1 MTVTKAAM
9 LSILKFDGKSIVVQ
23 EELWN
28 STYTL
33 LSTRTIQCLVVNLR
47 TISRIVYAQVRTFAR
62 LLSLSILRETYTGET
77 EAEPEIESGDETGAS
92 TSTFSTHAGKAEHMA
107 PRLNHRKCDEVKPSC
122 SACTRHNV
130 RCEYVVPSFGQHRS
144 SNNTSVSSPD
154 GRSYT
159 PASNT
164 NTEHRTPRVTCLSQ
178 SPNGAICT
186 SISAEYESAS
196 LELRLLHYYLL
207 YTSASF
213 SIADEMWRHRIPLV
227 AYQNRSV
234 FDGILAL
241 AAGHLY
247 REAIQAGDDRNA
259 DVSRPQPT
267 YRKVTVD
274 HRAFLAGKN
283 PRDMRKISQDYF
295 QACVRNHRQALADR
309 LHRDYEAAYIS
320 SVIILCYS
328 LFTLGEE
335 DDNNI
340 SDNSDE
346 ILWFTLAIGPR
357 QIVVEWQQSLAG
369 IDVLRYWGQF
379 DQQPD
384 LSDEEELFRPSHAEP
399 WSALLLWATEYENIS
414 PQDQRAYERTM
425 AFIGL
430 IYKFIILC
438 YSLFTLGEED
448 DNNISDNSDEI
459 LWFTLAIG
467 PRQIVVEWQ
476 QSLAGIDVLRYWGQF
491 DQQPDLSDEE
501 ELFRPSHAEPWSAL
515 LLWATE
521 YENISPQ
528 DQRAYE
534 RTMAFIGLI
543 YKCIVNHTEPA
554 TATCRRIVALPA
566 RVPRAFTDMVLRRQ
580 PRALII
586 LAHVFGMM
594 KAMEGEIIWFRGTPE
609 KQIRHIHEKLPTGWK
624 KAMQWPLKTL
634 VAPHE
639 DGLVLPRP
647 PTMEQ
652 IMAG

>member
-1 MTVTKAAM
+1 M
-9 LSILKFDGKSIVVQ
+9 SGRQSPYDFQ
-23 EELWN
+23 
-28 STYTL
+28 
-33 LSTRTIQCLVVNLR
+33 
-47 TISRIVYAQVRTFAR
+47 IVYAQVRTFAR
-62 LLSLSILRETYTGET
+62 LLSLSILRKTYAGET
-77 EAEPEIESGDETGAS
+77 ETEPEIESGDETGAS

-130 RCEYVVPSFGQHRS
+130 RCEYVVPSSGQHRS

-164 NTEHRTPRVTCLSQ
+164 NTEHCTTRVTCLSQ

-213 SIADEMWRHRIPLV
+213 SIADEMWQHRIPLV

-259 DVSRPQPT
+259 D
-267 YRKVTVD
+267 
-274 HRAFLAGKN
+274 
-283 PRDMRKISQDYF
+283 ISQDYF

-320 SVIILCYS
+320 SV
-328 LFTLGEE
+328 
-335 DDNNI
+335 
-340 SDNSDE
+340 
-346 ILWFTLAIGPR
+346 
-357 QIVVEWQQSLAG
+357 
-369 IDVLRYWGQF
+369 
-379 DQQPD
+379 
-384 LSDEEELFRPSHAEP
+384 
-399 WSALLLWATEYENIS
+399 
-414 PQDQRAYERTM
+414 
-425 AFIGL
+425 
-430 IYKFIILC
+430 IILC